1 MWLLCHHVVSFIVIQ
16 RDVIKWIVI
25 FAIIPATLA
34 ATNLPVVLDT
44 ETGTSVYVSFL
55 FRVLTDR
62 NLNGP
67 YQNIRTVL
75 RNHSS
80 KSVSLTSKMWS
91 NSAFYNRCSELSPE
105 IMSCSLVAAATLAAS
120 PCVDM
125 SRCSISSS
133 HSRGRSV
140 CVLSLSIWYTSSKH
154 SISSYLLYPLLATM
168 EQVTMVRVIR
178 VLGECRIVPSASL
191 ISELILFS
199 HRIHWGAQGS
209 ISTTACRQV
218 LCQGGVP
225 FKVLKHNWTTIS
237 GSNNS
242 WSWPRDCKWSSSI
255 PYSPA

>member
-120 PCVDM
+120 PWVDM
-125 SRCSISSS
+125 SIKS
-133 HSRGRSV
+133 HSQGRSV
-140 CVLSLSIWYTSSKH
+140 CVLFLSIWYTPSTH
-154 SISSYLLYPLLATM
+154 SISFYPLYPLVETM
-168 EQVTMVRVIR
+168 EQATMVRVIR
-178 VLGECRIVPSASL
+178 VLGECPIVPSASL
-191 ISELILFS
+191 SVNSFCFLTEFIGELKDQFQRQLVVKYSAKADSPLQTIEKQLDNNI
-199 HRIHWGAQGS
+199 RIKQQLKLTQG
-209 ISTTACRQV
+209 
-218 LCQGGVP
+218 L
-225 FKVLKHNWTTIS
+225 
-237 GSNNS
+237 
-242 WSWPRDCKWSSSI
+242 
-255 PYSPA
+255 

>member
-120 PCVDM
+120 PWVDM
-125 SRCSISSS
+125 SIKSYSQ
-133 HSRGRSV
+133 GRSV
-140 CVLSLSIWYTSSKH
+140 CVLFLSIWYTPSTH
-154 SISSYLLYPLLATM
+154 SISFYPLYPLLETM
-168 EQVTMVRVIR
+168 EQATMVRVIR
-178 VLGECRIVPSASL
+178 VLGECPIVPSASL
-191 ISELILFS
+191 ISDLILSS

-218 LCQGGVP
+218 LWQGG
-225 FKVLKHNWTTIS
+225 
-237 GSNNS
+237 
-242 WSWPRDCKWSSSI
+242 
-255 PYSPA
+255 